1 MAILVASTWLRVL
14 VHLRLSFLVGP
25 LLKMVVHMTK
35 DILKFI
41 LLLIFILFAFASVG
55 KIELPIP
62 EFRDI
67 GTSRITLYAWML
79 GQFDFETVAP
89 AGLVGQLFLAFYLLV
104 FLVLLLNFIIAILS
118 STYARH
124 LPNAAGLYLENILEQ
139 MHRWAF
145 HPKYNGLTFKVPFF
159 NLSAIFFLPCIRRPR
174 CAWMLELMLYLPA
187 YFYLIMQI
195 FIINVVLLPL
205 AFFFLLRKFLRAR
218 SRRFRRLIHLL
229 IFPMLAPMLL
239 MVDILLIAKKIA
251 TKPDVPMKTSNRIA
265 KPIVKRDLITL
276 ASLLRDQYSGMAD
289 SVPLTEIV
297 Y

>member
-1 MAILVASTWLRVL
+1 
-14 VHLRLSFLVGP
+14 
-25 LLKMVVHMTK
+25 
-35 DILKFI
+35 
-41 LLLIFILFAFASVG
+41 
-55 KIELPIP
+55 
-62 EFRDI
+62 
-67 GTSRITLYAWML
+67 
-79 GQFDFETVAP
+79 
-89 AGLVGQLFLAFYLLV
+89 
-104 FLVLLLNFIIAILS
+104 
-118 STYARH
+118 
-124 LPNAAGLYLENILEQ
+124 
-139 MHRWAF
+139 
-145 HPKYNGLTFKVPFF
+145 
-159 NLSAIFFLPCIRRPR
+159 
-174 CAWMLELMLYLPA
+174 MLYLPA